1 MSLYHSNQGIREEI
15 DRILKSNAKRQ
26 SNLGTEST
34 EDEIFRAR
42 KLWANDLIEI
52 SKLDSEFAKVL
63 EPNE

>member
-1 MSLYHSNQGIREEI
+1 MSLYHSNIGIREEI
-15 DRILKSNAKRQ
+15 DRILKINAKRQ

-63 EPNE
+63 DPNE